1 MASQDTRDMK
11 EDIKE
16 PYGIQTGEILE
27 TRGSLSSTSDRK
39 SGGLGIEAEHAVG
52 AELFREA
59 MEGHVDVDDKEYA
72 PIRRK
77 IDRWLLP
84 ILCVTYMLQFLD
96 KLSLNYA
103 NAYSLSEDLN
113 FKGNDYSNVA
123 AIFNVGYLIGSIPG
137 NWLLQKLPVAKFTGC
152 TLIAWAILLISHIG
166 ATNYRTMMALRFLLG
181 LMEATISPSNMMMCS
196 MFYNK
201 QEQPFR
207 MCTFLSM
214 NGVATMVGAL
224 LAYGLGH
231 STSTSLKPWKLI
243 FLVIGLINL
252 VWAFVFLYL
261 APDSPSNAR
270 FLTHDEKLKV
280 VQRVSKNQM
289 GLKDT
294 KLKPKQAVEALC
306 DLNCWI
312 LALIGLGCGI
322 INGGTSNFI
331 SSLIKGFGFS
341 GLNATLLQL
350 PTGAVELLCVFSAGI
365 LALYTKKNIRVIL
378 LFILCIP
385 TLAGLVGIHLIPLEH
400 KWALVGCC
408 WLLYIIGGPVIMCWI
423 LLNVTVAGSSKISTS
438 KIMWFLMYTA
448 GNIIGSK
455 IFYAKEAPRYL
466 TGMKGLISSYACMM
480 LLCIVYYG
488 MMLYRNRSRDKKYG
502 PLTPESEQQGIIDGF
517 KDLTDFQNKNFRY
530 SY

>member
-1 MASQDTRDMK
+1 MSYVHTTDMK
-11 EDIKE
+11 EDKKE
-16 PYGIQTGEILE
+16 LAQVQTGELQE
-27 TRGSLSSTSDRK
+27 RSSFSSDSSNRGQ
-39 SGGLGIEAEHAVG
+39 IEIADKHAVG
-52 AELFREA
+52 AELFNELL
-59 MEGHVDVDDKEYA
+59 EGDIQIDDKEYA

-84 ILCVTYMLQFLD
+84 LLCVTYMMQFLD

-103 NAYSLSEDLN
+103 SAYSLSKDLHL
-113 FKGNDYSNVA
+113 KGNQYSDIA

-137 NWLLQKLPVAKFTGC
+137 NWLIQKLPVAKFTGC
-152 TLIAWAILLISHIG
+152 TLVIWAILLIAHVG
-166 ATNYRTMMALRFLLG
+166 ATNFQSMMALRFLLG
-181 LMEATISPSNMMMCS
+181 FLEAAISPSCMMMCA

-231 STSTSLKPWKLI
+231 STSAALRPWKLI
-243 FLVIGLINL
+243 FLVIGLINF
-252 VWAFVFLYL
+252 VWGLIFLYL

-270 FLTHDEKLKV
+270 FLDHDEKLKV
-280 VQRVSKNQM
+280 VQRVSTNKM

-294 KLKPKQAVEALC
+294 KLKPKQAVEALQ
-306 DLNCWI
+306 DVGCWI
-312 LALIGLGCGI
+312 LALIGLGCGV

-331 SSLIKGFGFS
+331 SSLIKGFGFT

-350 PTGAVELLCVFSAGI
+350 PTGAIELVCVFAAGVI
-365 LALYTKKNIRVIL
+365 ALCTKKNVRTIL
-378 LFILCIP
+378 LFVLCIP
-385 TLAGLVGIHLIPLEH
+385 TLAGLIGIHLIPLKH

-423 LLNVTVAGSSKISTS
+423 LLNVTVAGSSKISTA

-448 GNIIGSK
+448 GNITGSK
-455 IFYAKEAPRYL
+455 IFYAKEAPRYI
-466 TGMKGLISSYACMM
+466 TGMKGLMASYAGMM
-480 LLCIVYYG
+480 FLCIVYYFL
-488 MMLYRNRSRDKKYG
+488 MLYRNKSRDKKYG
-502 PLTPESEQQGIIDGF
+502 VLTPEAEQQGIIDGF
-517 KDLTDFQNKNFRY
+517 KDLTDFENKNFRY
-530 SY
+530 TY